1 MGYFE
6 EQFGMHVQSKTR
18 ESQTAVFGDVRIS
31 VLTSRLLR
39 VETMDTD
46 KSFCDQPTQKVWY
59 RDFEQPRFDA
69 SQEGPLLTVRTEQAI
84 FHYHLRK
91 KKMESITLRGG
102 KTVTDFESGNLRGT
116 ARTLDQSTGAV
127 PLTKGVVSKDGVATL
142 DDSTSLL
149 LMEDGS
155 IAPRQKGGSDLY
167 FFAYGHDYR
176 GCIRDLFRLTGPVPL
191 VPRWCLGNWWS
202 RYKAYSQEEYTT
214 LMQRFIDEKIP
225 ITVATV
231 DMDWH
236 WTDVK
241 ARFGRDAARQAEYSS
256 PKDAWFDSMS
266 SGGWTGYSWNTE
278 LFPDYRAFL
287 RWLKEQNFHITLN
300 VHPAAGVRRFE
311 DCYAAMAAAMG
322 IDPASGQ
329 AIAFDITDPKFVEA
343 YFQCIHHPYEQEG
356 VDFWWIDWQQGS
368 HSKIKGL
375 DPLWALNHYHYLDN
389 RHGNKRPLILSRY
402 AEFGSHRYPL
412 GFSGDSKISW
422 EVLDFQPYFTANA
435 SNAGYTWW
443 SHDIGGHHQGEKDDE
458 LYLRWVQLGV
468 FSPIMRLHSTNNPF
482 MGKEPWNYRWDVY
495 TLAKEYLRLR
505 HRLIPYLYTMNW
517 RTHSEGRALCE
528 PMYYGWPENGEAY
541 AVPNEFLFGSELIV
555 APITQPVDP
564 KTNLAGVRVWL
575 PHGRWTDIFTRRIYE
590 GGRFVTMYRGVE
602 SIPVLAKEGAIL
614 PLSTQAETNDW
625 KNPEQLELLIFRGN
639 NRFALYE
646 DDGETNDFEHGASAT
661 TPFLLREAAGDLH
674 FTVLPAQGD
683 ATLLPARRT
692 LRLRFAD
699 VSGCAGVQ
707 ITRAGQT
714 AVANP
719 CCKNGELCFTLEDVT
734 PTERI
739 DVTLKQIVKRGNEDR
754 HQALLTLISKFQTSF
769 FWKSNT
775 FSSFLKDPSK
785 KIPAGAPFEGPIRE
799 LLELK

>member
-18 ESQTAVFGDVRIS
+18 EGQTAVCGDVRIS

-39 VETMDTD
+39 VETADTARA
-46 KSFCDQPTQKVWY
+46 FCDAPTQKVWY
-59 RDFEQPRFDA
+59 RDFEQPRFDV
-69 SQEGPLLTVRTEQAI
+69 SQDGQVLTVRTEQTI

-102 KTVTDFESGNLRGT
+102 RTVTDFESGNLRGT

-127 PLTKGVVSKDGVATL
+127 TLTKGVISKDGVATL
-142 DDSTSLL
+142 DDSASLL
-149 LMEDGS
+149 LTEDGR
-155 IAPRQKGGSDLY
+155 ILPRKKGGTDLY

-202 RYKAYSQEEYTT
+202 RYKAYSQEEYVA
-214 LMQRFIDEKIP
+214 LMQRFLDEKIP
-225 ITVATV
+225 ITVATI

-241 ARFGRDAARQAEYSS
+241 KRFGREATRQAPHTS
-256 PKDAWFDSMS
+256 PVDAWFDSMS
-266 SGGWTGYSWNTE
+266 NGGWTGYSWNTE

-287 RWLKEQNFHITLN
+287 RWLGEQNFHTTVN
-300 VHPAAGVRRFE
+300 VHPAGGVRRFE
-311 DCYAAMAAAMG
+311 DCYEAAAKAMG

-329 AIAFDITDPKFVEA
+329 PIAFDITNPKFIEA
-343 YFQCIHHPYEQEG
+343 YFQCLHHPYESEG

-368 HSKIKGL
+368 QSKIKGL

-389 RHGNKRPLILSRY
+389 RRGNQRPMILSRY
-402 AEFGSHRYPL
+402 AEIGSHRYPL
-412 GFSGDSKISW
+412 GFSGDSRISW

-435 SNAGYTWW
+435 TNAGYTWW
-443 SHDIGGHHQGEKDDE
+443 SHDIGGHHQGDKDDE

-495 TLAKEYLRLR
+495 QLSREYLRLR

-528 PMYYGWPENGEAY
+528 PMYYAWPDNGEAY
-541 AVPNEFLFGSELIV
+541 TVPNEFLFGSEVIV

-575 PHGRWTDIFTRRIYE
+575 PRGRWTDVFTKRIYE

-614 PLSTQAETNDW
+614 PLGADGETNDW
-625 KNPEQLELLIFRGN
+625 KNPQTLDLLLFRGDG
-639 NRFALYE
+639 RFSLYE
-646 DDGETNDFEHGASAT
+646 DDGETNGFEQGRSAVT
-661 TPFLLREAAGDLH
+661 GFLLREAGGDLQ
-674 FTVLPAQGD
+674 FTALPVQGD
-683 ATLLPARRT
+683 VALVPAKRT
-692 LRLRFAD
+692 LRLTFAD
-699 VSGCAGVQ
+699 VTGFSAVQ
-707 ITRAGQT
+707 ALCNGLP
-714 AVANP
+714 A
-719 CCKNGELCFTLEDVT
+719 CCEPVVKNGEVQLLLHGIT
-734 PTERI
+734 PADRL
-739 DVTLKQIVKRGNEDR
+739 DVTLRQIVRRGNADQKQELIR
-754 HQALLTLISKFQTSF
+754 LISKFQTSF
-769 FWKSNT
+769 FWKTNT
-775 FSSFLKDPSK
+775 FSAFLRDPYG

-799 LLELK
+799 ILEL

>member
-6 EQFGMHVQSKTR
+6 DQFGMHVQSKTR
-18 ESQTAVFGDVRIS
+18 ESQTAVFGGVRVS

-39 VETMDTD
+39 VETANAA
-46 KSFCDQPTQKVWY
+46 KGFCDEPTQKVWY

-69 SQEGPLLTVRTEQAI
+69 SQDGQMLTVRTEQAI

-91 KKMESITLRGG
+91 RKMESITLRGG
-102 KTVTDFESGNLRGT
+102 RTVTDFESGNLRGT

-127 PLTKGVVSKDGVATL
+127 PLTKGVVSKNGVATL
-142 DDSTSLL
+142 DDSASLL
-149 LMEDGS
+149 LMEDGK
-155 IAPRQKGGSDLY
+155 ILPRKKGGTDLY

-202 RYKAYSQEEYTT
+202 RYKAYSQAEYTA
-214 LMQRFIDEKIP
+214 LMQRFLDEKIP
-225 ITVATV
+225 ITVATI

-241 ARFGRDAARQAEYSS
+241 KRFGKEAARQAPYAS
-256 PKDAWFDSMS
+256 PVEAWFDSMS

-287 RWLKEQNFHITLN
+287 RWLREQNFHTTVN
-300 VHPAAGVRRFE
+300 VHPAGGVRRFE
-311 DCYAAMAAAMG
+311 DCYEAAATAMG

-329 AIAFDITDPKFVEA
+329 PVAFDITNPKFIEA
-343 YFQCIHHPYEQEG
+343 YFQCLHHPYEQEG

-368 HSKIKGL
+368 QSKIKGL

-402 AEFGSHRYPL
+402 AEIGSHRYPL

-435 SNAGYTWW
+435 ANAGYTWW

-495 TLAKEYLRLR
+495 KLSKEYLRLR

-528 PMYYGWPENGEAY
+528 PMYYAWPEHAEAY
-541 AVPNEFLFGSELIV
+541 TVPNEFLFGSELIV
-555 APITQPVDP
+555 APITEPVDP
-564 KTNLAGVRVWL
+564 KTNLAGVRAWL
-575 PHGRWTDIFTRRIYE
+575 PQGRWTDVFTKRIYE

-614 PLSTQAETNDW
+614 PLSADGKTNDW
-625 KNPEQLELLIFRGN
+625 KNPEALDLLLFRGN
-639 NRFALYE
+639 NSFSLYE
-646 DDGETNDFEHGASAT
+646 DDGETNDFEQGRSAVT
-661 TPFLLREAAGDLH
+661 SFRMREAGGDLH
-674 FTVLPAQGD
+674 FTALPVQGD
-683 ATLLPARRT
+683 IALVPAKRT
-692 LRLRFAD
+692 LRLTFAD
-699 VSGCAGVQ
+699 VSGCAAAEVLRNGQPFNCKPIVEHGEVRLVLHD
-707 ITRAGQT
+707 ITPSDRLD
-714 AVANP
+714 VA
-719 CCKNGELCFTLEDVT
+719 
-734 PTERI
+734 
-739 DVTLKQIVKRGNEDR
+739 LKQIVRRGNADR
-754 HQALLTLISKFQTSF
+754 NQELITLISKFQASF

-775 FSSFLKDPSK
+775 FTAFLRNPYG

-799 LLELK
+799 ILEL